1 MHAIPFAIFP
11 YRHKGV
17 WAFDDERR
25 GLVAEELIEGADTL
39 LDRIVA
45 PGEGDG
51 RIVTKV
57 GVRFW
62 AERHSTIILLRVGPR
77 NGGTDYVVEE
87 GTHARSHGLDGHKVW
102 LCSALECYFPV
113 PPELL
118 SVSVVVLETGPA
130 AASPGSSSRPPGGC
144 GEGRPCRGSSPL

>member
-1 MHAIPFAIFP
+1 MHDIPFAIFP

-45 PGEGDG
+45 PWEGDG

-62 AERHSTIILLRVGPR
+62 DSRRTPYILRRVGSR
-77 NGGTDYVVEE
+77 NGGTDYVVDSGFE
-87 GTHARSHGLDGHKVW
+87 SHGLDGHKVW
-102 LCSALECYFPV
+102 LCSALECYFAA
-113 PPELL
+113 PPAVL
-118 SVSVVVLETGPA
+118 SISVAPLAYGSA
-130 AASPGSSSRPPGGC
+130 AASP
-144 GEGRPCRGSSPL
+144 